1 MKPKESLLYCGK
13 SKTGYIFTF
22 DLVLSLILA
31 FSILLVSIFLLTKG
45 SMVTFSDYQSLQIG
59 SDIILVMDN
68 AKAFDSLDYGRI
80 EIEMEK
86 LLPVNYNMLIRVEG
100 DFSEGNGLIEVGG
113 ELPPQ
118 GTVMTGERAAI
129 TDDETLLKITYFIW
143 VR

>member
-1 MKPKESLLYCGK
+1 
-13 SKTGYIFTF
+13 
-22 DLVLSLILA
+22 
-31 FSILLVSIFLLTKG
+31 
-45 SMVTFSDYQSLQIG
+45 MVTFSDYQSLQIG